1 MLWTGKNVKKHV
13 ILHSTNASISNSK
26 NNTQS
31 SIKIKDF
38 PQQWFND
45 TYQRIYVTKA
55 TNKGE
60 NKYFVPW

>member
-38 PQQWFND
+38 PQQ
-45 TYQRIYVTKA
+45 
-55 TNKGE
+55 
-60 NKYFVPW
+60 